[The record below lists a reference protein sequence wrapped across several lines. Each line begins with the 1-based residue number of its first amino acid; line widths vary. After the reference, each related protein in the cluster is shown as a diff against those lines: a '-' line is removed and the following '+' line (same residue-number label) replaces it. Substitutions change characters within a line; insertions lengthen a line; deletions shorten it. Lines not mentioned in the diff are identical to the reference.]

1 MHNQGLAG
9 SPHKDTTREARYY
22 ALFENET
29 RHYACLENDPFHIVF
44 VKVEPA
50 YDRLRSDPR
59 FGQLLNRL
67 GLAE

>member
-9 SPHKDTTREARYY
+9 SPHTDTTREARYY
-22 ALFENET
+22 ALLGE
-29 RHYACLENDPFHIVF
+29 RDPALACLGKDPFHIVF

-50 YDRLRSDPR
+50 YDSLRSDPR

>member
-1 MHNQGLAG
+1 MKQ
-9 SPHKDTTREARYY
+9 DTMRY
-22 ALFENET
+22 LENET
-29 RHYACLENDPFHIVF
+29 RHYACLEKDPFHIVF

-50 YDRLRSDPR
+50 YDSLRSDPR